1 MLIVLLIPV
10 FLTACATVDQTV
22 SDAARASGELEATK
36 SLPEY
41 PADCRRV
48 ERSGVRNGERL
59 DTALIRTDQALGR
72 QNARVRRCADW
83 YDGIRDEFNPKE
95 TE

>member
-10 FLTACATVDQTV
+10 FLTACTTVDKQI

-36 SLPEY
+36 VLPEY
-41 PADCRRV
+41 PADCRRI
-48 ERSGVRNGERL
+48 ERSGVRNNERL

-83 YDGIRDEFNPKE
+83 YDGIREDFNPKE